1 MAVTC
6 AATVGMAQER
16 SQPTDA
22 ARVQALRAR
31 GLALGYNLDH
41 DAALATFREA
51 LAIDPNDPGSHR
63 LVAATLWIK
72 TLIAQG
78 AVTAEDF
85 LGQAGTSLRKPAR
98 AHELEA
104 AISRA
109 IDVAQKRSLQSGAT
123 PVAEADSLFELGAA
137 YSLQA
142 SYTATVG
149 AGVQKSLSAA
159 RHAYRHHQRVLALD
173 PRRADAG
180 LVVGMFRYAV
190 SVLPLWSRFVARIAG
205 FDSGRAQG
213 LALVEQAARHP
224 GDAQTNARF
233 ALIVIYNRESKYDA
247 ALGVIRELQQQYPRN
262 RLLWLE
268 AGATAHRAGR
278 FDLARESVQ
287 HGMEM
292 LAADPRPRAFGELA
306 RWRYHLGVAQARLG
320 RWRDAERE
328 LDAALEGDAVD
339 WVKGRTYLER
349 GALAER
355 AGTPLRALDAYRQ
368 AARFCAAGQDDSCRK
383 DATARFRK
391 VKR

>member
-1 MAVTC
+1 
-6 AATVGMAQER
+6 MAQER

-51 LAIDPNDPGSHR
+51 LAIDPHDAASHR

-98 AHELEA
+98 AEELEA
-104 AISRA
+104 AIGRA
-109 IDVAQKRSLQSGAT
+109 VTVAQTGALGSRRT
-123 PVAEADSLFELGAA
+123 PSDEASALFETGAA
-137 YSLQA
+137 FSLLA

-149 AGVQKSLSAA
+149 GGVQRSLAAA
-159 RHAYRHHQRVLALD
+159 RNAYRDHQRVLTLD
-173 PRRADAG
+173 PRRSDAG
-180 LVVGMFRYAV
+180 LVVGMYRYAV
-190 SVLPLWSRFVARIAG
+190 SVLPLWSRLVARIAG
-205 FDSGRAQG
+205 FDGGRAQG
-213 LALVEQAARHP
+213 LELVEQAARHP

-278 FDLARESVQ
+278 FDLARESLQ

-328 LDAALEGDAVD
+328 LDAALDGAAVE

-355 AGTPLRALDAYRQ
+355 AGNPLRAVDDYRQ

-383 DATARFRK
+383 DATARLRK